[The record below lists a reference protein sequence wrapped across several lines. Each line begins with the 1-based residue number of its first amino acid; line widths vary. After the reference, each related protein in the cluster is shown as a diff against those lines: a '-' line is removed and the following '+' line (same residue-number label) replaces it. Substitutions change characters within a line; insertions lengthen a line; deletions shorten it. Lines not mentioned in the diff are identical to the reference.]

1 MIVICDNAPVHAALE
16 RVTEDE
22 DFAGVRYL
30 AAARALQ
37 RTAQPD
43 WARLVD
49 NESRS
54 QAANAGNVWRIA
66 ADDAWAD
73 ADRAPTP
80 LSGV

>member
-1 MIVICDNAPVHAALE
+1 MYIGDSKERSCSKLVRSLIDTFYLDSISLIRQWTMIVVCDNAPVHAALE

-43 WARLVD
+43 
-49 NESRS
+49 
-54 QAANAGNVWRIA
+54 
-66 ADDAWAD
+66 
-73 ADRAPTP
+73 
-80 LSGV
+80 

>member
-1 MIVICDNAPVHAALE
+1 MIVVCDNAPVHAALE

-43 WARLVD
+43 
-49 NESRS
+49 
-54 QAANAGNVWRIA
+54 
-66 ADDAWAD
+66 
-73 ADRAPTP
+73 
-80 LSGV
+80 